1 MVKRNWGFLYGAGVF
16 LALMLWIPGLSQG
29 GEGTLKTRV
38 PKGVYIDLTKDFYE
52 TLREEGGRGTDVYSN
67 DPSSEYLRQIAVST
81 RFMVETN
88 LQILRLQ
95 EEIIRLLDARSKQNR
110 K

>member
-1 MVKRNWGFLYGAGVF
+1 MKRRMRGLIGGTGLL
-16 LALMLWIPGLSQG
+16 LALMLWMPGLSHG
-29 GEGTLKTRV
+29 GDGIRKRQV

-52 TLREEGGRGTDVYSN
+52 TLREEGGRGTKVYSN
-67 DPSSEYLRQIAVST
+67 DPSVEYLRRIAVST

-95 EEIIRLLDARSKQNR
+95 EEIIRRLDARAGQSGR
-110 K
+110 

>member
-1 MVKRNWGFLYGAGVF
+1 MKRRTRDFGWWAGVLFALIF
-16 LALMLWIPGLSQG
+16 LMSGLSYG
-29 GEGTLKTRV
+29 GDGVYETRV

-52 TLREEGGRGTDVYSN
+52 ALRDEGSRGTKVYGT
-67 DPSSEYLRQIAVST
+67 DLSSEYLRQIAVSA

-95 EEIIRLLDARSKQNR
+95 EEIIRLIDAQSGNHK

>member
-1 MVKRNWGFLYGAGVF
+1 MKRRATGLLYWAGPLLTLVLLF
-16 LALMLWIPGLSQG
+16 PGLSHG
-29 GEGTLKTRV
+29 GDAICKTRV
-38 PKGVYIDLTKDFYE
+38 PRGIYIELTEDFYE
-52 TLREEGGRGTDVYSN
+52 TLKDEGARGTKVYGS
-67 DPSSEYLRQIAVST
+67 DPSAEYLRQIAVST

-95 EEIIRLLDARSKQNR
+95 EEIIRLFDTPSEHNR